1 MIKALQR
8 CRAFYFLGF
17 LIKRLFE
24 GPAVFVYKA
33 INSRFFKFRALL
45 TKEGNFKGVNEHA
58 HEVDVII
65 QVEKG
70 KASSTGRF
78 SAGGVM
84 DWEKRRR

>member
-24 GPAVFVYKA
+24 RPAVFVYKA

-45 TKEGNFKGVNEHA
+45 
-58 HEVDVII
+58 
-65 QVEKG
+65 G
-70 KASSTGRF
+70 KTPKIAPL
-78 SAGGVM
+78 
-84 DWEKRRR
+84 RRSNLSPLHPNYLQSKTPNVTNV